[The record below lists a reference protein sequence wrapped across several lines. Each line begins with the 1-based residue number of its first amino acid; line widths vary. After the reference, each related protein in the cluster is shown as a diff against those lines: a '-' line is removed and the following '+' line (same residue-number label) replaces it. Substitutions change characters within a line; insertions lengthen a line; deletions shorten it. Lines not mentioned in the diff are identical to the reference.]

1 MAAATVGR
9 VREVSSSESSDE
21 DETSRLR
28 EAAVL
33 DCHHS
38 SSASNG
44 KTGKSIPS
52 CASLPRTAPNDVRS
66 LPSLRPSREESREL
80 ENDLN
85 TTPAFRA
92 FVSKKLSQIVDS
104 MVEISEMKT
113 APSAST
119 ATNEETETGVRLFSS
134 STSPVS
140 LEDRTPLRKCV
151 PKRHVESSSSDS
163 SEDERLA
170 SAAVSH
176 EFIFKDTTFSGSSKS
191 CKSEPTRTNC
201 DVVKLKKSKKEK
213 KKKTQDLSEMSP
225 QSIEHDTGDTV
236 DVDADNELDNTNANK
251 KCKKKKKK
259 KKEKEKGEF

>member
-9 VREVSSSESSDE
+9 VSEVSSSESSDG

-52 CASLPRTAPNDVRS
+52 CANLPRTAPNDVSSR
-66 LPSLRPSREESREL
+66 PSLRPSREESRAL

-104 MVEISEMKT
+104 MVEVTEMKT
-113 APSAST
+113 APTAST
-119 ATNEETETGVRLFSS
+119 ASNKETEIGVRLFSS
-134 STSPVS
+134 CTSPVS
-140 LEDRTPLRKCV
+140 LEDRTPVRKGV
-151 PKRHVESSSSDS
+151 SKRLVESSSSDS

-176 EFIFKDTTFSGSSKS
+176 DFIFKDTTFSGSSKT
-191 CKSEPTRTNC
+191 CKSDPTNTHC
-201 DVVKLKKSKKEK
+201 DVVKLKKSKKK
-213 KKKTQDLSEMSP
+213 KKKKVQDLSEMSP
-225 QSIEHDTGDTV
+225 QSMAHDAGDA
-236 DVDADNELDNTNANK
+236 VDAEDDNEHTNANK
-251 KCKKKKKK
+251 KCKKKKQK
-259 KKEKEKGEF
+259 KEKGES